1 MNTQI
6 LSLSP
11 IGVHGHHPVYRG
23 SLVCHDGSV
32 GLPDVLMS
40 LCDLVQMNVSPASLA
55 SLFEEEFKQDMA
67 ALKVSCGFLLVK
79 AQQA

>member
-6 LSLSP
+6 LRLSP
-11 IGVHGHHPVYRG
+11 SGARGHHLVRRG
-23 SLVCHDGSV
+23 GLVCHDGSV

-67 ALKVSCGFLLVK
+67 ALKVSCGVLFVK
-79 AQQA
+79 AQW

>member
-6 LSLSP
+6 LRLGSS
-11 IGVHGHHPVYRG
+11 GARGHHPVCRRG
-23 SLVCHDGSV
+23 LVCHDGSV

-40 LCDLVQMNVSPASLA
+40 LCGLVQMNVSPASLA

-67 ALKVSCGFLLVK
+67 ALKVSCGFPFVK
-79 AQQA
+79 RQR